1 MINFTIKYNFKEVR
15 IINYNALIIILV
27 IISVILYLIVRSKNI
42 DIQLLKDK
50 LNKAELA
57 SAKHLQEFRQAA
69 EELSSYEKRLA
80 NVNKDISEQANARF
94 CSIMSDFVSHSP
106 FSKSTAFRSIASDY
120 IVNEERFMNAFGD
133 TKMSFLSVPE
143 ITAKVKGQSGE
154 VYDVSLESCT
164 CADFQFRHKPCKHM
178 YRLAIHIGALGY
190 VNTGK
195 VEQCL
200 NDYISK
206 CKEYDDE
213 LLAFSRGLE
222 LQRCKIE
229 KQKAEVVKN
238 EQALKQERSDIL
250 SLNRKCYSKFMGKLN
265 NSGYN
270 PAWIAKM
277 YADYYDM
284 FTGKLTEQ
292 LISKVRPAK
301 SLASTIEK
309 NYRKEMRELAKIA
322 KYNESLVLLYESFY
336 PNLPILCELSA
347 EDIPQE
353 LDELSELEPKSEY
366 ESMRKWLSRADYD
379 LLSPTERNQLALDNY
394 KHRRR
399 SNWEAGRDYE
409 RYVCYLY
416 EKNGYRV
423 VCFGA
428 LNGLSDL
435 GRDLY
440 AFKGNEVIII
450 QCKRWSAQKTIH
462 EKHIYQLFGTVTDY
476 SIDNPQA
483 NARGLLLSTCAL
495 SNKAQEVAQR
505 IGIDYEENT
514 QFPDYPLI
522 KCNISRASGEKIY
535 HLPFDQQYDKVQ
547 IDYSTGERYA
557 WTVKEAERL
566 GFRRAHRHMIAAEQ

>member
-1 MINFTIKYNFKEVR
+1 MREVR
-15 IINYNALIIILV
+15 IINYNALIIVLV
-27 IISVILYLIVRSKNI
+27 IISVILCIAIRLKNI

-50 LNKAELA
+50 LKKAESDA
-57 SAKHLQEFRQAA
+57 AKHLRECKQVT
-69 EELSSYEKRLA
+69 EELSASEKRLA
-80 NVNKDISEQANARF
+80 DVQNDISEQANARF

-106 FSKSTAFRSIASDY
+106 FSQSTVFRSIASNY
-120 IVNEERFMNAFGD
+120 IVNDERFMSAFGD
-133 TKMSFLSVPE
+133 TRMSFLSVPE
-143 ITAKVKGQSGE
+143 ISANVRGQSGE
-154 VYDVSLESCT
+154 VYDVTLDSCT
-164 CADFQFRHKPCKHM
+164 CRDFQFRHKPCKHM
-178 YRLAIHIGALGY
+178 YRLAIHIGALSY
-190 VNTGK
+190 VNTHK

-200 NDYISK
+200 NDYIRE
-206 CKEYDDE
+206 CKKSDDE
-213 LLAFSRGLE
+213 LFALSRGIE
-222 LQRCKIE
+222 LQRVKIE
-229 KQKAEVVKN
+229 RYKAEVVKK
-238 EQALKQERSDIL
+238 EQALKQERRDIL
-250 SLNRKCYSKFMGKLN
+250 ALNRKCYSNFVGKLRS
-265 NSGYN
+265 SGYN
-270 PAWIAKM
+270 PAWVAKM
-277 YADYYDM
+277 FADYYDM

-292 LISKVRPAK
+292 LVEKVHPAK

-353 LDELSELEPKSEY
+353 LEELSEIAPKSEY

-476 SIDNPQA
+476 SIDNPQV
-483 NARGLLLSTCAL
+483 NTHGLLLSTCAL
-495 SNKAQEVAQR
+495 SDKAKEVAQR
-505 IGIDYEENT
+505 IGIDYEENA
-514 QFPDYPLI
+514 QFLDYPLI
-522 KCNISRASGEKIY
+522 KCNINRTSGEKIY

-547 IDYSTGERYA
+547 IDYTTGELYA

-566 GFRRAHRHMIAAEQ
+566 GFRRAYRYNMAAEH